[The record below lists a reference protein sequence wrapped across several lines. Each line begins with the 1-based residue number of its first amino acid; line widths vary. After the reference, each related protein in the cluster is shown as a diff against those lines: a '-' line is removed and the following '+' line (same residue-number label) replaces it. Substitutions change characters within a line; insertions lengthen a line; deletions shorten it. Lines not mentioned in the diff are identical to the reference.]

1 MAPIKADTALKELLD
16 GNQRYVA
23 GKLVHPHQTSQRSQE
38 LIPHQHPFATVLGC
52 ADSRVPPEVI
62 FDQGLGDL
70 FVVRVAGNII
80 DEEAVLASLEYAVE
94 HLKTPL
100 LVVLGHKACGA
111 VKATVEA
118 LAKNEAGE
126 GQVGIIV
133 KAIRPAVVEARDR
146 PGDVLD
152 YAVRANVRRTVS
164 RLNQTGP
171 VLSGMVRDQKLRIV
185 GAYYDLQSG
194 IVELLGGA
202 S

>member
-1 MAPIKADTALKELLD
+1 MTIRNADIVLQELLD

-23 GKLVHPHQTSQRSQE
+23 GKLTHPHQTEQRRQE
-38 LIPHQHPFATVLGC
+38 LIPHQEPFAIILGC

-80 DEEAVLASLEYAVE
+80 DEEAVLGSLEYAVE
-94 HLKTPL
+94 HLRTPL

-118 LAKNEAGE
+118 LSKNEEGE
-126 GQVGIIV
+126 GHLRYIV
-133 KAIRPAVVEARDR
+133 NAIMPAAVEGRNK

-152 YAVRANVRRTVS
+152 NAVRANVQRTVEK
-164 RLNQTGP
+164 LKQTDP
-171 VLSGMVRDQKLRIV
+171 FSSAIRDQKLKIV
-185 GAYYDLQSG
+185 GAYYDLGSG
-194 IVELLGGA
+194 KVELL
-202 S
+202 